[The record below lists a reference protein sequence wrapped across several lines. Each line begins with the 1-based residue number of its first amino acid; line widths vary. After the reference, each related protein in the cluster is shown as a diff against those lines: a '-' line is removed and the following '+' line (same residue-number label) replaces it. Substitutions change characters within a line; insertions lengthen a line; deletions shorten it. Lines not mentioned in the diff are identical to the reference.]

1 MTRYTKTMAEAY
13 REVNEDPVAKAQ
25 DKLDATKKIAAL
37 KKQIDQIKQDQKAS
51 AARDAAAPKPAAE
64 AVDSDDTGGDAE
76 VDMIKN
82 QVNQMRHFLDGIES
96 MIAKDGDVEEW
107 VQSKITK
114 ATDYLK
120 TAYSYKTGEKNEE
133 VNEIAPAIAA
143 IGRAAAMGVGSAVTN
158 RAIDKITSDKKKI
171 KEKMDPREHV
181 AKSKKN
187 PGEFGVYDKESKEV
201 KTFKDKKDAE
211 EYAIKNHD
219 MLMHREEVEIKEFT
233 TSQIARL
240 KKEYEPLRGKE
251 TGINPEKFK
260 QLRVMMSRMTKP
272 MLLKLVKADLPIIT
286 SAAKA
291 RLVVHHGMKWSQLPE
306 ELVAYIDLEQLD
318 EAKSKFKS
326 VEPKVI
332 DRVEKMMRGS
342 RDEKNSIAN
351 LLNYLMPPEVVDMI
365 RYKLKITQ
373 PRGKIK
379 F

>member
-1 MTRYTKTMAEAY
+1 M
-13 REVNEDPVAKAQ
+13 N
-25 DKLDATKKIAAL
+25 
-37 KKQIDQIKQDQKAS
+37 AS
-51 AARDAAAPKPAAE
+51 K
-64 AVDSDDTGGDAE
+64 
-76 VDMIKN
+76 
-82 QVNQMRHFLDGIES
+82 
-96 MIAKDGDVEEW
+96 
-107 VQSKITK
+107 
-114 ATDYLK
+114 
-120 TAYSYKTGEKNEE
+120 
-133 VNEIAPAIAA
+133 
-143 IGRAAAMGVGSAVTN
+143 
-158 RAIDKITSDKKKI
+158 
-171 KEKMDPREHV
+171 KMDPKQHV

-187 PGEFGVYDKESKEV
+187 PDMYCVFDKDGNEV
-201 KTFKDKKDAE
+201 KLFKDKKDAE

-219 MLMHREEVEIKEFT
+219 KLMENMILEFT
-233 TSQIARL
+233 DAQIKRL

-260 QLRVMMSRMTKP
+260 KLRVMLSRMTKD

-332 DRVEKMMRGS
+332 DRVEKMMKGS

>member
-37 KKQIDQIKQDQKAS
+37 KKQIDQIKQDQKAD

-64 AVDSDDTGGDAE
+64 AVDSDDTGGEAE
-76 VDMIKN
+76 TDMIMN
-82 QVNQMRHFLDGIES
+82 QVKQMRHFLDGIEG
-96 MIAKDGDVEEW
+96 ADGDVEEW
-107 VQSKITK
+107 VQNKITK

-120 TAYSYKTGEKNEE
+120 TAYSYKTGETNE
-133 VNEIAPAIAA
+133 EIAPAIAGLA
-143 IGRAAAMGVGSAVTN
+143 RAAAAGAGAAVAN
-158 RAIDKITSDKKKI
+158 KAMNASKKKI
-171 KEKMDPREHV
+171 KE
-181 AKSKKN
+181 
-187 PGEFGVYDKESKEV
+187 GEDLE
-201 KTFKDKKDAE
+201 
-211 EYAIKNHD
+211 
-219 MLMHREEVEIKEFT
+219 EFT
-233 TSQIARL
+233 DAQIKRL

-260 QLRVMMSRMTKP
+260 KLRVMLSRMTKD

-332 DRVEKMMRGS
+332 DRVEKMMKGS

>member
-37 KKQIDQIKQDQKAS
+37 KKQIDQIKQDQKAD

-64 AVDSDDTGGDAE
+64 AVDSDDTGGEAE
-76 VDMIKN
+76 TDMIMN
-82 QVNQMRHFLDGIES
+82 QVKQMRHFLDGIEK
-96 MIAKDGDVEEW
+96 MVGADGDVEEW
-107 VQSKITK
+107 VQNKITK

-120 TAYSYKTGEKNEE
+120 TAYSYKTGETNE
-133 VNEIAPAIAA
+133 EIAPAIAGLA
-143 IGRAAAMGVGSAVTN
+143 RAAAAGAGAAVAN
-158 RAIDKITSDKKKI
+158 KAMNASKKKI
-171 KEKMDPREHV
+171 KE
-181 AKSKKN
+181 
-187 PGEFGVYDKESKEV
+187 GEDLE
-201 KTFKDKKDAE
+201 
-211 EYAIKNHD
+211 
-219 MLMHREEVEIKEFT
+219 EFT
-233 TSQIARL
+233 DAQIKRL

-251 TGINPEKFK
+251 TGMNPEKFK
-260 QLRVMMSRMTKP
+260 RLRVMMSRMTKD

-291 RLVVHHGMKWSQLPE
+291 RLVVHHGMKWSQLSE

-332 DRVEKMMRGS
+332 DRVEKMMKGS

>member
-13 REVNEDPVAKAQ
+13 KEVTEDPVAKAQ

-37 KKQIDQIKQDQKAS
+37 KKQIDDIKAQQKS
-51 AARDAAAPKPAAE
+51 DTSQSE
-64 AVDSDDTGGDAE
+64 AVDSDDTGGAAE

-133 VNEIAPAIAA
+133 VNEIAPAIAGLA
-143 IGRAAAMGVGSAVTN
+143 RAAATGAGM
-158 RAIDKITSDKKKI
+158 AIANKAMNASK
-171 KEKMDPREHV
+171 KMDPKQHV

-187 PGEFGVYDKESKEV
+187 PDMYCVFDKDGNEV
-201 KTFKDKKDAE
+201 KLFKDKKDAE

-219 MLMHREEVEIKEFT
+219 KLMENMILEFT
-233 TSQIARL
+233 DAQIKRL

-251 TGINPEKFK
+251 TGMNPEKFK
-260 QLRVMMSRMTKP
+260 KLRVMMSRMTKD

-306 ELVAYIDLEQLD
+306 ELVAYIDFEQLD
-318 EAKSKFKS
+318 EAKSNFKS

>member
-13 REVNEDPVAKAQ
+13 KEVTEDPVAKAQ

-37 KKQIDQIKQDQKAS
+37 KKQIDDIKAQQKS
-51 AARDAAAPKPAAE
+51 DTSQSE
-64 AVDSDDTGGDAE
+64 AVDSDDTGGAAE

-143 IGRAAAMGVGSAVTN
+143 IGRAAAMGVGSAVAN
-158 RAIDKITSDKKKI
+158 RAMDKMNASKKKI

-187 PGEFGVYDKESKEV
+187 PDMYCVFDKDGNEV
-201 KTFKDKKDAE
+201 KLFKDKKDAE

-219 MLMHREEVEIKEFT
+219 KLMEELNEFT
-233 TSQIARL
+233 TAQIKRL
-240 KKEYEPLRGKE
+240 QKEYEPLRGKE
-251 TGINPEKFK
+251 TGMNPEKFK
-260 QLRVMMSRMTKP
+260 KLRVMMSRMTKD

-306 ELVAYIDLEQLD
+306 ELVAYIDFEQLD
-318 EAKSKFKS
+318 EAKSNFKS

-365 RYKLKITQ
+365 RYKLKIKQ

>member
-13 REVNEDPVAKAQ
+13 KEVTEDPVAKAQ

-37 KKQIDQIKQDQKAS
+37 KKQIDQIKQDQKAG

-64 AVDSDDTGGDAE
+64 AVDSDDTGGEAE
-76 VDMIKN
+76 TDMIMN
-82 QVNQMRHFLDGIES
+82 QVKQMRHFLDGIEK
-96 MIAKDGDVEEW
+96 MVGADGDVEEW
-107 VQSKITK
+107 VQNKITK

-120 TAYSYKTGEKNEE
+120 TAYSYKTGETNE
-133 VNEIAPAIAA
+133 EIAPAIAGLA
-143 IGRAAAMGVGSAVTN
+143 RAAAQGAGAAVAN
-158 RAIDKITSDKKKI
+158 RAMDKMNASK
-171 KEKMDPREHV
+171 KMDPKQHV

-187 PGEFGVYDKESKEV
+187 PDMYCVFDKDGNEV
-201 KTFKDKKDAE
+201 KLFKDKKDAE

-219 MLMHREEVEIKEFT
+219 KLMENMILEFT
-233 TSQIARL
+233 DAQIKRL

-251 TGINPEKFK
+251 TGMNPEKFK
-260 QLRVMMSRMTKP
+260 RLRVMMSRMTKD

-332 DRVEKMMRGS
+332 DRVEKMMKGS

>member
-37 KKQIDQIKQDQKAS
+37 KKQIDQIKQDQKAD

-64 AVDSDDTGGDAE
+64 AVDSDDTGGEAE
-76 VDMIKN
+76 TDMIMN
-82 QVNQMRHFLDGIES
+82 QVKQMRHFLDGIEK
-96 MIAKDGDVEEW
+96 MVGADGDVEEW
-107 VQSKITK
+107 VQNKITK

-120 TAYSYKTGEKNEE
+120 TAYSYKTGETNE
-133 VNEIAPAIAA
+133 EIAPAIAGLA
-143 IGRAAAMGVGSAVTN
+143 RAAAAGAGAAVAN
-158 RAIDKITSDKKKI
+158 KAMNASKKKI
-171 KEKMDPREHV
+171 KE
-181 AKSKKN
+181 
-187 PGEFGVYDKESKEV
+187 GEDLE
-201 KTFKDKKDAE
+201 
-211 EYAIKNHD
+211 
-219 MLMHREEVEIKEFT
+219 EFT
-233 TSQIARL
+233 DAQIKRL

-260 QLRVMMSRMTKP
+260 KLRVMLSRMTKD

>member
-13 REVNEDPVAKAQ
+13 KEVNEDPVAKAQ

-37 KKQIDQIKQDQKAS
+37 KKQIDQIKQDQKAD

-64 AVDSDDTGGDAE
+64 AVDSDDTGGEAE
-76 VDMIKN
+76 TDMIMN
-82 QVNQMRHFLDGIES
+82 QVKQMRHFLDGIEK
-96 MIAKDGDVEEW
+96 MVGADGDVEEW
-107 VQSKITK
+107 VQNKITK

-120 TAYSYKTGEKNEE
+120 TAYSYKTGETNE
-133 VNEIAPAIAA
+133 EIAPAIAGLA
-143 IGRAAAMGVGSAVTN
+143 RAAAAGAGAAVAN
-158 RAIDKITSDKKKI
+158 KAMNASKKKI
-171 KEKMDPREHV
+171 KE
-181 AKSKKN
+181 
-187 PGEFGVYDKESKEV
+187 GEDLE
-201 KTFKDKKDAE
+201 
-211 EYAIKNHD
+211 
-219 MLMHREEVEIKEFT
+219 EFT
-233 TSQIARL
+233 DAQIKRL

-260 QLRVMMSRMTKP
+260 KLRVMLSRMTKD

>member
-13 REVNEDPVAKAQ
+13 KEVTEDPVAKAQ

-37 KKQIDQIKQDQKAS
+37 KKQIDDIKAQQKSS
-51 AARDAAAPKPAAE
+51 AGQSE
-64 AVDSDDTGGDAE
+64 AVDSDDTGGAAE

-133 VNEIAPAIAA
+133 VNEIAPAIAGLA
-143 IGRAAAMGVGSAVTN
+143 RAAATGAGM
-158 RAIDKITSDKKKI
+158 AIANKAMNASK
-171 KEKMDPREHV
+171 KMDPKQHV

-187 PGEFGVYDKESKEV
+187 PDMYCVFDKDGNEV
-201 KTFKDKKDAE
+201 KLFKDKKDAE

-219 MLMHREEVEIKEFT
+219 KLMENMILEFT
-233 TSQIARL
+233 DAQIKRL

-251 TGINPEKFK
+251 TGMNPEKFK
-260 QLRVMMSRMTKP
+260 KLRVMMSRMTKD

-306 ELVAYIDLEQLD
+306 ELVAYIDFEQLD
-318 EAKSKFKS
+318 EAKSNFKS

>member
-37 KKQIDQIKQDQKAS
+37 KKQIDQIKQDQKAD

-64 AVDSDDTGGDAE
+64 AVDSDDTGGEAE
-76 VDMIKN
+76 TDMIMN
-82 QVNQMRHFLDGIES
+82 QVKQMRHFLDGIEK
-96 MIAKDGDVEEW
+96 MVGADGDVEEW
-107 VQSKITK
+107 VQNKITK

-120 TAYSYKTGEKNEE
+120 TAYSYKTGETNE
-133 VNEIAPAIAA
+133 EIAPAIAGLA
-143 IGRAAAMGVGSAVTN
+143 RAAAAGAGAAVAN
-158 RAIDKITSDKKKI
+158 KAMNASKKKI
-171 KEKMDPREHV
+171 KE
-181 AKSKKN
+181 
-187 PGEFGVYDKESKEV
+187 GEDLE
-201 KTFKDKKDAE
+201 
-211 EYAIKNHD
+211 
-219 MLMHREEVEIKEFT
+219 EFT
-233 TSQIARL
+233 DAQIKRL

-260 QLRVMMSRMTKP
+260 KLRVMLSRMTKD

-332 DRVEKMMRGS
+332 DRVEKMMKGS

>member
-13 REVNEDPVAKAQ
+13 REVTEDPVAKAQ

-37 KKQIDQIKQDQKAS
+37 KKQIDDIKAQQKSS
-51 AARDAAAPKPAAE
+51 AGQSE
-64 AVDSDDTGGDAE
+64 AVDSDDTGGAAE

-133 VNEIAPAIAA
+133 VNEIAPAIAGLA
-143 IGRAAAMGVGSAVTN
+143 RAAATGAGM
-158 RAIDKITSDKKKI
+158 AIANKAMNASK
-171 KEKMDPREHV
+171 KMDPKQHV

-187 PGEFGVYDKESKEV
+187 PDMYCVFDKDGNEV
-201 KTFKDKKDAE
+201 KLFKDKKDAE

-219 MLMHREEVEIKEFT
+219 KLMENMILEFT
-233 TSQIARL
+233 DAQIKRL

-251 TGINPEKFK
+251 TGMNPEKFK
-260 QLRVMMSRMTKP
+260 KLRVMMSRMTKD

-306 ELVAYIDLEQLD
+306 ELVAYIDFEQLD
-318 EAKSKFKS
+318 EAKSNFKS

>member
-13 REVNEDPVAKAQ
+13 KEVTEDPVAKAQ

-37 KKQIDQIKQDQKAS
+37 KKQIDDIKAQQKSS
-51 AARDAAAPKPAAE
+51 AGQSE
-64 AVDSDDTGGDAE
+64 AVDSDDTGGAAE

-133 VNEIAPAIAA
+133 VNEIAPAIAGLA
-143 IGRAAAMGVGSAVTN
+143 RAAATGAGM
-158 RAIDKITSDKKKI
+158 AIANKAMNASK
-171 KEKMDPREHV
+171 KMDPKQHV

-187 PGEFGVYDKESKEV
+187 PDMYCVFDKDGNEV
-201 KTFKDKKDAE
+201 KLFKDKKDAE

-219 MLMHREEVEIKEFT
+219 KLMENMILEFT
-233 TSQIARL
+233 DAQIKRL

-251 TGINPEKFK
+251 TGMNPEKFK
-260 QLRVMMSRMTKP
+260 KLRVMMSRMTKD

-332 DRVEKMMRGS
+332 DRVEKMMKGS

>member
-13 REVNEDPVAKAQ
+13 KEVTEDPVAKAQ

-37 KKQIDQIKQDQKAS
+37 KKQIDDIKAQQKSS
-51 AARDAAAPKPAAE
+51 AGQSE
-64 AVDSDDTGGDAE
+64 AVDSDDTGGAAE

-133 VNEIAPAIAA
+133 VNEIAPAIAGLA
-143 IGRAAAMGVGSAVTN
+143 RAAATGAGM
-158 RAIDKITSDKKKI
+158 AIANKAMNASK
-171 KEKMDPREHV
+171 KMDPKQHV

-187 PGEFGVYDKESKEV
+187 PDMYCVFDKDGNEV
-201 KTFKDKKDAE
+201 KLFKDKKDAE

-219 MLMHREEVEIKEFT
+219 KLMENMILEFT
-233 TSQIARL
+233 DAQIKRL

-260 QLRVMMSRMTKP
+260 KLRVMLSRMTKD

-332 DRVEKMMRGS
+332 DRVEKMMKGS

>member
-13 REVNEDPVAKAQ
+13 KEVTEDPVAKAQ

-37 KKQIDQIKQDQKAS
+37 KKQIDDIKAQQKSS
-51 AARDAAAPKPAAE
+51 AGQSE
-64 AVDSDDTGGDAE
+64 AVDSDDTGGAAE

-133 VNEIAPAIAA
+133 VNEIAPAIAGLA
-143 IGRAAAMGVGSAVTN
+143 RAAATGAGM
-158 RAIDKITSDKKKI
+158 AIANKAMNASK
-171 KEKMDPREHV
+171 KMDPKQHV

-187 PGEFGVYDKESKEV
+187 PDMYCVFDKDGNEV
-201 KTFKDKKDAE
+201 KLFKDKKDAE

-219 MLMHREEVEIKEFT
+219 KLMENMILEFT
-233 TSQIARL
+233 DAQIKRL

-260 QLRVMMSRMTKP
+260 KLRVMMSRMTKD

-306 ELVAYIDLEQLD
+306 ELVAYIDFEQLD
-318 EAKSKFKS
+318 EAKSNFKS

>member
-13 REVNEDPVAKAQ
+13 KEVTEDPVAKAQ

-37 KKQIDQIKQDQKAS
+37 KKQIDDIKAQQKSS
-51 AARDAAAPKPAAE
+51 AGQSE
-64 AVDSDDTGGDAE
+64 AVDSDDTGGAAE

-143 IGRAAAMGVGSAVTN
+143 IGRAAAMGAGSAVAN
-158 RAIDKITSDKKKI
+158 RAMDNMNASKKKI

-181 AKSKKN
+181 GKSKKN
-187 PGEFGVYDKESKEV
+187 PDMFCVFDKDGKEV
-201 KTFKDKKDAE
+201 KLFKDKKDAE
-211 EYAIKNHD
+211 EFAIKNHD

-306 ELVAYIDLEQLD
+306 ELVAYIDFEQLD

-351 LLNYLMPPEVVDMI
+351 LLNYLMPAEVVDMI

>member
-13 REVNEDPVAKAQ
+13 KEVTEDPVAKAQ

-37 KKQIDQIKQDQKAS
+37 KKQIDDIKAQQKSS
-51 AARDAAAPKPAAE
+51 AGQSE
-64 AVDSDDTGGDAE
+64 AVDSDDTGGAAE

-96 MIAKDGDVEEW
+96 MITKDGDVEEW

-133 VNEIAPAIAA
+133 VNEIAPAIAGLA
-143 IGRAAAMGVGSAVTN
+143 RAAATGVGM
-158 RAIDKITSDKKKI
+158 AIANKAMNASKKKI

-187 PGEFGVYDKESKEV
+187 PDMYCVFDKDGNEV
-201 KTFKDKKDAE
+201 KLFKDKKDAE

-219 MLMHREEVEIKEFT
+219 KLMENMILEFT
-233 TSQIARL
+233 DAQIKRL

-260 QLRVMMSRMTKP
+260 KLRVMLSRMTKD

-332 DRVEKMMRGS
+332 DRVEKMMKGS

>member
-13 REVNEDPVAKAQ
+13 REVTEDPVAKAQ

-37 KKQIDQIKQDQKAS
+37 KKQIDDIKAQQKSS
-51 AARDAAAPKPAAE
+51 AGQSE
-64 AVDSDDTGGDAE
+64 AVDSDDTGGAAE

-133 VNEIAPAIAA
+133 VNEIAPAIAGLA
-143 IGRAAAMGVGSAVTN
+143 RAAATGAGM
-158 RAIDKITSDKKKI
+158 AIANKAMNASK
-171 KEKMDPREHV
+171 KMDPKQHV

-187 PGEFGVYDKESKEV
+187 PDMYCVFDKDGNEV
-201 KTFKDKKDAE
+201 KLFKDKKDAE

-219 MLMHREEVEIKEFT
+219 KLMENMILEFT
-233 TSQIARL
+233 DAQIKRL

-251 TGINPEKFK
+251 TGMNPEKFK
-260 QLRVMMSRMTKP
+260 RLRVMMSRMTKD

-306 ELVAYIDLEQLD
+306 ELVAYIDFEQLD
-318 EAKSKFKS
+318 EAKSNFKS